1 MDTGCLAMLTTE
13 QQQKYRSWLMLAK
26 TPGVGTKTYSK
37 LLEHFGSPE
46 AVLRASS
53 NELAAIGL
61 NTKSL
66 NFLKKPDWSL
76 VDVDFVWAEQPG
88 AHILT
93 LDDALYPML
102 LREIADPPPVLY
114 VLGQLSAL
122 SLNPF
127 AIVGSRNP
135 SKTGVETSFA
145 FAKHL
150 SSMGF
155 SIVSGLALGIDA
167 ASHEGALA
175 ADGVTIAVT
184 GTGLD
189 RVYPAKHKDIAH
201 KITEKGALV
210 SEFAPGTAATP
221 GNFPRRNRIIS
232 GLSYGVLVVEA
243 TLKSGSLI
251 TARLA
256 SEQGREVFSIPGSIH
271 HPQAK
276 GCNALIREGAKLVE
290 TAQHVLEEFEGIGS
304 VMLDNLSQDNYGNN
318 EQQLENVQFADQSTE
333 LDEEYQKVLAGVGF
347 EPTSVDMVID
357 RSGLTADA
365 VCSMLL
371 VLELRGY
378 INSITGGGYSRA

>member
-1 MDTGCLAMLTTE
+1 MITTE
-13 QQQKYRSWLMLAK
+13 QQQHYRPWLMLAK
-26 TPGVGTKTYSK
+26 TPGVGTKTYSH
-37 LLEHFGSPE
+37 LLEQFGSPE
-46 AVLRASS
+46 AVFKATSDQ
-53 NELAAIGL
+53 LAAAGL
-61 NTKSL
+61 STKSL
-66 NFLKKPDWSL
+66 NFLTSPDWSL
-76 VDVDFVWAEQPG
+76 LEPDFDWAQQEL

-93 LDDALYPML
+93 LDDDRYPPL

-114 VLGQLSAL
+114 VYGQISAL
-122 SLNPF
+122 TLNPF
-127 AIVGSRNP
+127 AMVGSRNP
-135 SKTGVETSFA
+135 SSTGTETAFS

-155 SIVSGLALGIDA
+155 SIVSGMALGIDA
-167 ASHEGALA
+167 ASHRGALA
-175 ADGVTIAVT
+175 ANGPTIAVT

-201 KITEKGALV
+201 QIPENGALV
-210 SEFAPGTAATP
+210 SEFPPGTPPSA

-243 TLKSGSLI
+243 ALKSGSLI

-256 SEQGREVFSIPGSIH
+256 VEQGREVFAVPGSIH
-271 HPQAK
+271 NPLAK

-290 TAQHVLEEFEGIGS
+290 AAQHVLEEFKGIGS
-304 VMLDNLSQDNYGNN
+304 VMLDNLSHENCGNN
-318 EQQLENVQFADQSTE
+318 VIEFSTVGSHDNDSD
-333 LDEEYQKVLAGVGF
+333 LDEDYLKVLEGVGF
-347 EPTSVDMVID
+347 EPTSVDKVIN

-378 INSITGGGYSRA
+378 INPVSGGGYSRV

>member
-1 MDTGCLAMLTTE
+1 MLSTE
-13 QQQKYRSWLMLAK
+13 QQQYYRPWLMLAK
-26 TPGVGTKTYSK
+26 TPGIGTKTYSV
-37 LLEHFGSPE
+37 LLEQFGSPE
-46 AVLRASS
+46 AVFKASS
-53 NELAAIGL
+53 DELAAIGL

-66 NFLKKPDWSL
+66 KFLKSPDWSL
-76 VDVDFVWAEQPG
+76 LDADFLWAEQEL
-88 AHILT
+88 AHILS
-93 LDDALYPML
+93 LDDANYPQL
-102 LREIADPPPVLY
+102 LREIPDPPPVLY
-114 VLGQLSAL
+114 VYGQLSVL

-127 AIVGSRNP
+127 AMVGSRNP
-135 SKTGVETSFA
+135 SNTGVETAFA

-150 SSMGF
+150 STMGF
-155 SIVSGLALGIDA
+155 TIVSGLALGIDA

-175 ADGVTIAVT
+175 ANGATIAVA

-189 RVYPAKHKDIAH
+189 RVYPAKHKEIAH
-201 KITEKGALV
+201 KISKKGALV
-210 SEFAPGTAATP
+210 SEFAPGTAPTA

-243 TLKSGSLI
+243 ALKSGSLI

-256 SEQGREVFSIPGSIH
+256 VEQAREVFAVPGSIH
-271 HPQAK
+271 QPQAK

-290 TAQHVLEEFEGIGS
+290 TAQHVLEEFQGIGS

-318 EQQLENVQFADQSTE
+318 TEPQEVIDIPSDLDQ
-333 LDEEYQKVLAGVGF
+333 DYQKVLDSVGF
-347 EPTSVDMVID
+347 EPTSVDKVIN

-378 INSITGGGYSRA
+378 IIPATGGGYSRA

>member
-1 MDTGCLAMLTTE
+1 MLTTE
-13 QQQKYRSWLMLAK
+13 QQQKYRYWLMLAR

-37 LLEHFGSPE
+37 LVAQFGSPE
-46 AVLRASS
+46 AIFAVSPS
-53 NELAAIGL
+53 DLAAIGL
-61 NTKSL
+61 KTKSL
-66 NFLKKPDWSL
+66 NFLKSPDWSL
-76 VDVDFVWAEQPG
+76 LDADFSWAEQDL

-93 LDDALYPML
+93 LDDDRYPAL
-102 LREIADPPPVLY
+102 LREISDPPPVLY
-114 VLGQLSAL
+114 VYGQLSAL

-135 SKTGVETSFA
+135 SKTGSETAFA

-150 SSMGF
+150 STMGF

-175 ADGVTIAVT
+175 ANGATIAVM

-201 KITEKGALV
+201 KMTEKGALI
-210 SEFAPGTAATP
+210 SEYPLGTAPSP

-243 TLKSGSLI
+243 ALKSGSLI

-256 SEQGREVFSIPGSIH
+256 VEQCREVFAVPGSIH

-290 TAQHVLEEFEGIGS
+290 TAQHVLEEFQGIGS
-304 VMLDNLSQDNYGNN
+304 VMLDNLSQIKSGNN
-318 EQQLENVQFADQSTE
+318 EDYSLLTNTTNNTGD
-333 LDEEYQKVLAGVGF
+333 LDEDYQKVLEVIGF
-347 EPTSVDMVID
+347 EPTSVDMVIN
-357 RSGLTADA
+357 RCGLTADA

-378 INSITGGGYSRA
+378 INPAIGGGYSRA